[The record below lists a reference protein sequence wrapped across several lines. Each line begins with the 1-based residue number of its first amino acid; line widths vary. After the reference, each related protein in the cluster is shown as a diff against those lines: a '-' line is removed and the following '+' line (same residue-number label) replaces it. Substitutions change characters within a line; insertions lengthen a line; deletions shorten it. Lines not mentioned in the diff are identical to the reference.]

1 MARTAEKMVHR
12 TVNNMEHHGAFA
24 SSPTPSPQKTK
35 VKPRAAESNK
45 RETKPRAAA
54 KNVHRTPDNM
64 EFSLPP
70 LFLHQENQSEAPVQR
85 SQKQRRQS
93 PAQLE
98 KVHTERRTTW
108 SFRILSRCAGLF
120 LIFFFKFRCAGLHF
134 SFLGGARDG
143 RKRKLHVVWRS
154 VCIFCRCARLCLLF
168 VLTLPHGASL

>member
-1 MARTAEKMVHR
+1 MVHR

-70 LFLHQENQSEAPVQR
+70 LFLHQKTKVKPRCSGVKNREDKAPRSWKKCTPNAGQHGVFVSFPAARGFFLFFLNSAARGFTLVFWVERETGGSENSM
-85 SQKQRRQS
+85 
-93 PAQLE
+93 
-98 KVHTERRTTW
+98 
-108 SFRILSRCAGLF
+108 LSGVRCAFFAAARGFVFSLF
-120 LIFFFKFRCAGLHF
+120 
-134 SFLGGARDG
+134 
-143 RKRKLHVVWRS
+143 
-154 VCIFCRCARLCLLF
+154 
-168 VLTLPHGASL
+168 